1 MSMTTTKGRCALSHF
16 EKMETTTVGWPLQCP
31 CGGDYCA
38 YRDYLGYY
46 DPDDWGLPS
55 RADLLLVAAGAG
67 GGAIVQTWEAAA
79 HEGTPQALFQKR
91 VDALSAAFSLLTL
104 RTAGMEMLAK
114 SRDRKRKRVSFS
126 EDIDVLLVP
135 VKEEQREET
144 PETEAAA
151 NSGRGLVDETA
162 LTECWG
168 LSPFPQDAG
177 NHRPYYYNKE
187 TGVSQWCN
195 CPRSKS
201 SAKSCDRCQYV
212 QRGGA
217 RQATP
222 EQLAARHKERM
233 SA

>member
-1 MSMTTTKGRCALSHF
+1 
-16 EKMETTTVGWPLQCP
+16 METTT
-31 CGGDYCA
+31 
-38 YRDYLGYY
+38 
-46 DPDDWGLPS
+46 
-55 RADLLLVAAGAG
+55 
-67 GGAIVQTWEAAA
+67 TTTTTMAAA
-79 HEGTPQALFQKR
+79 ARAYCKAPEDWCVPSWADKDEVMGDTQAQFQQR
-91 VDALSAAFSLLTL
+91 VDELCAAFSLLTL
-104 RTAGMEMLAK
+104 RTAGMEMQEGA
-114 SRDRKRKRVSFS
+114 RPMKRKRVSFA

-151 NSGRGLVDETA
+151 NSGRGLVAETA
-162 LTECWG
+162 LAEGWAR
-168 LSPFPQDAG
+168 SPFPQDAG

-195 CPRSKS
+195 CLRSKS
-201 SAKSCDRCQYV
+201 SAKSCDRCKYV

-222 EQLAARHKERM
+222 EQLSVRHKERM